1 MSNSILQAV
10 PTHWFS
16 WNFTVTQGS
25 EVLANIDVSWWRERG
40 VLTIDGKRY
49 RVYREGLASGDFVLE
64 SPEIIVARAT
74 KPSAFRR
81 AFIVE
86 HSGRQYTLRANWPS
100 RRAFRLLDGETE
112 IGSISPEGF
121 LTRRAAVVM
130 PQDMPLLVQVF
141 VVWLAIILWKRD
153 ANTAAA

>member
-1 MSNSILQAV
+1 MLQAV
-10 PTHWFS
+10 PTHWLS

-25 EVLANIDVSWWRERG
+25 EVLANIDTPRWSEKG
-40 VLTIDGKRY
+40 VLTIDGRTY

-64 SPEIIVARAT
+64 SPEMIVARAR

-86 HSGRQYTLRANWPS
+86 HSGRQYSLRTKWPCG
-100 RRAFRLLDGETE
+100 RAFRLLDGETE

-130 PQDMPLLVQVF
+130 PHDMPLLVQVF
-141 VVWLAIILWKRD
+141 VVWLAIIIWKRD
-153 ANTAAA
+153 ANAAAS

>member
-1 MSNSILQAV
+1 MLQAV
-10 PTHWFS
+10 PTHWYS
-16 WNFTVTQGS
+16 WDFTVTQGS
-25 EVLANIDVSWWRERG
+25 EVLANIDTSDTSSWREKG
-40 VLTIDGKRY
+40 VLTIDAKTY
-49 RVYREGLASGDFVLE
+49 RVYREGLVSGDFLLE
-64 SPEIIVARAT
+64 SPEMIVARAR

-86 HSGRQYTLRANWPS
+86 HGGRQYTLRASWPF

-130 PQDMPLLVQVF
+130 PPDLPLPVQVF
-141 VVWLAIILWKRD
+141 AIWLAIILWKRD
-153 ANTAAA
+153 ANAAAS

>member
-1 MSNSILQAV
+1 VLQAV

-25 EVLANIDVSWWRERG
+25 EVLANIDTSWWREKG
-40 VLTIDGKRY
+40 VLTIEGKCY

-64 SPEIIVARAT
+64 SPELIVARAR

-86 HSGRQYTLRANWPS
+86 HGGRQYALRANWPF

-130 PQDMPLLVQVF
+130 PQDMPLPVQVF
-141 VVWLAIILWKRD
+141 VVWLVIILWKRD
-153 ANTAAA
+153 ANAAAA